1 MDNFFHAF
9 GNAVGNAA
17 NWVTSSLN
25 KAFQE
30 NQRQRQLQQQ
40 QYQQVANNVF
50 KFADST
56 LQSLSSTVQKAN
68 PYQGMNPL
76 QIAGS
81 IGKTIA
87 DQPLL
92 NLTPASAPLK
102 ILKDL
107 NINVPSPTVG
117 QAADLA
123 RASTIQWASRLG
135 AEGVMSLQGE
145 KRSIDPSTLGNKNIS
160 HFLYGDEPLHSF
172 SNPERTANK
181 ISNAVGMPALAPFL
195 IVGGIGLDAASVI
208 PGEGT
213 VAKAGIE
220 TVGKTVAKDLTKD
233 IVTNTGKRVA
243 KEEALTTLKGLL
255 TYEDTLAKMGYSES
269 QRAQFSLRKAQ
280 ELFQWDQHSA
290 ETALNTARYFA
301 TEKKNGFNKLFA
313 TWIGMRDAAETTGVS
328 LGKKFADIPVNQG
341 WDVVKLLE
349 DPSAK
354 VAPEA
359 RKYIGGIRTEYNT
372 LFTEAKKAKIDIGF
386 LQNYITHLWKNS
398 ESEIAAAMKGAS
410 QNFRFAKERKF
421 LTYDE
426 GIAAGLTPKYTH
438 PGEIMAE
445 YTKRLE
451 QTKANIQFVE
461 GLKKE
466 GLIVDT
472 AVGRGKLGFSPITG
486 PGFPVSKSK
495 NYAGEVVQG
504 EYYAPTEIAQVVNR
518 LFAPAEE
525 TMATKALGFTSN
537 VAKRIQDFTLSGGVP
552 GTPFNAFS
560 LTAGLQKEL
569 LAGRISSVGDF
580 IRSFSQGATDEFF
593 KANVETVKKMQL
605 RNIPIHSTY
614 DISHL
619 INRGAVKNLLN
630 DGKGWGV
637 FDRVMNEPTF
647 KRFWPQL
654 QIHLFNDIEKSALQ
668 AGKGTEE
675 AADIAAQA
683 VKKFYGIV
691 DSASVAKRNPVHEDL
706 LSTAFFAPKFR
717 ESMIRIWGDTAKAI
731 SPVALKDGKLALNNP
746 LSLENRTNTKFVVG
760 AIATYFAFDKLN
772 EHFTG
777 KHLKDNPPGTEDKL
791 LIPISEIT
799 GNPNDK
805 AVIGIPYLSSLA
817 TIPRAVVG
825 MAKHASELDFPQVGK
840 DAKTFFS
847 TLVKTPADL
856 LQNEN
861 YFGQQIY
868 DPADPKS
875 KQLQDMGAY
884 TFGNLNHP
892 YIRAL
897 AEEGIIPF
905 IPAKKDQPLYQTISK
920 AVELPIRYYT
930 ESSLR
935 GKEYY
940 AVHDAVYKSLTEQ
953 EKSVF
958 DTLAKKSDGSIA
970 QKMAEAQLRL
980 ANPSVVRAE
989 AQIAFDTAKKTGQ
1002 MVDPFYQLPE
1012 ANRQVVLRIDSLPPG
1027 DTTKSQLTS
1036 QNIGWLK
1043 EYWNARGQFFYE
1055 IKSENPDKQFAQS
1068 DTLRPTAEI
1077 QKKLDEYYSL
1087 PKGTGQRT
1095 AYSQANPD
1103 LVDYWNKKRDNT
1115 NAQRAELGLPPLPAF
1130 SNFSSG
1136 SKKTYKPFNRYS
1148 SLRTK
1153 NLAVKLKLPKAKK
1166 VKIKPAK
1173 LKLALPRAT
1182 RVSAKVKIP
1191 RGLYA

>member
-56 LQSLSSTVQKAN
+56 LHNISNTVQKAN

-76 QIAGS
+76 QIVGS
-81 IGKTIA
+81 IEKSV
-87 DQPLL
+87 L
-92 NLTPASAPLK
+92 NTPITDLTPAATTFRLLK
-102 ILKDL
+102 QNGV
-107 NINVPSPTVG
+107 NIPTPTVG
-117 QAADLA
+117 QAADFVRSA
-123 RASTIQWASRLG
+123 TIQPFSRLG
-135 AEGVMSLQGE
+135 AEGVMSLTGDN
-145 KRSIDPSTLGNKNIS
+145 RSIDPSTLGNKSIS
-160 HFLYGDEPLHSF
+160 HFLYGDDPLRSF
-172 SNPERTANK
+172 SNPERPANK
-181 ISNAVGMPALAPFL
+181 FSTAIGHPGLAPFL
-195 IVGGIGLDAASVI
+195 ILGGIGADIAGVI

-213 VAKAGIE
+213 LAKAGVK
-220 TVGKTVAKDLTKD
+220 TVGETVAKDITKD

-243 KEEALTTLKGLL
+243 KEEALNTLKGLL
-255 TYEDTLAKMGYSES
+255 TYEDQLAKMGYSQAE
-269 QRAQFSLRKAQ
+269 RAQFSLRKAK
-280 ELFQWDQHSA
+280 ELFQWDQASA
-290 ETALNTARYFA
+290 ENALNTARYYA

-313 TWIGMRDAAETTGVS
+313 TWIGKRDAAETTGVS

-341 WDVVKLLE
+341 WDVVRLLE

-359 RKYIGGIRTEYNT
+359 RKYIGGIRAEYNA
-372 LFTEAKKAKIDIGF
+372 LFQDAKKAKIDIGY
-386 LQNYITHLWKNS
+386 LKDYITHIYK
-398 ESEIAAAMKGAS
+398 ESPEIVAEKLKTAS
-410 QNFRFAKERKF
+410 QNFKFAKDRKF
-421 LTYDE
+421 TTYE
-426 GIAAGLTPKYTH
+426 EAIKAGLTPKYTH
-438 PGEIMAE
+438 PAEIMAE

-495 NYAGEVVQG
+495 NYAGEVIQG
-504 EYYAPTEIAQVVNR
+504 EYYAPTEIANVVNR

-525 TMATKALGFTSN
+525 TMATKSLGFAAN

-569 LAGRISSVGDF
+569 LAGRFSSVGDF
-580 IRSFSQGATDEFF
+580 IRSFSAGASDEFF

-619 INRGAVKNLLN
+619 INRGAVKNLLGE
-630 DGKGWGV
+630 GKGWGL
-637 FDRVMNEPTF
+637 FDKVMNEPTF

-654 QIHLFNDIEKSALQ
+654 QIHLFNDIEQSALK
-668 AGKGTEE
+668 AGRGSEE
-675 AADIAAQA
+675 AADIAAKA

-868 DPADPKS
+868 DPSTS
-875 KQLQDMGAY
+875 KEQQLKDMGLY
-884 TFGNLNHP
+884 TLGNLNHP
-892 YIRAL
+892 YIRA
-897 AEEGIIPF
+897 GIE
-905 IPAKKDQPLYQTISK
+905 LYQNKQPIYQTLSK
-920 AVELPIRYYT
+920 AAELPIRFYT
-930 ESSLR
+930 ESSLK

-940 AVHDAVYKSLTEQ
+940 AVHDAVYKQLSDQ

-1002 MVDPFYQLPE
+1002 MVDPFFQLPE

-1043 EYWNARGQFFYE
+1043 EYWNARTQFYKE
-1055 IKSENPDKQFAQS
+1055 VQSDNPDKQFAQS
-1068 DTLRPTAEI
+1068 NTLRPTEEI
-1077 QKKLDEYYSL
+1077 QKKLDYYYSL
-1087 PKGTGQRT
+1087 PKGTGDRT
-1095 AYSQANPD
+1095 RYSQANPD

-1115 NAQRAELGLPPLPAF
+1115 NAQRAELGLPPITETT
-1130 SNFSSG
+1130 FSSF
-1136 SKKTYKPFNRYS
+1136 KKTFKPFNRYS

-1173 LKLALPRAT
+1173 LSLKLPKG
-1182 RVSAKVKIP
+1182 RVAAKVKIP